1 MAKLKLT
8 LYDIVYYEEKTSVKE
23 VTRPISVSTDKDV
36 ATICLA
42 PDPVSTEKWLYQI
55 SMVDFSFQKKMY
67 QPTILSVELMIGM
80 AEDKSSYPNG
90 GQTTTVE
97 WTPLAKSMVV
107 TLFEKKRVSL
117 ASLVSEEKDFD
128 IGNDFYVQ
136 DVLVHYK
143 PATMFVTLKIYSPDN
158 QMKLHTGSRVF
169 VSKKLGAEILP
180 TIQEEFPLP
189 YDVKKIVCNP
199 DNMKVLKYNQTEHI
213 FPYLVQYNET
223 IYDMLARTANRWGE
237 FMFYEDGKLNF
248 GYDSTLKPTP
258 ISGWADLDY
267 FELESGLKSDN
278 TDKTY
283 DAEAAYHTNII
294 ENYLQKDPTVIKNL
308 VGCGPK
314 DGLDM
319 WIMKTMASALG
330 NTKSIPTWIG
340 NQVFGDLYDLALAGK
355 NKDTVDSEFNDKYF
369 KDTNGNER
377 YGIHEFQDVGKK
389 DAFSPYTEIHTP
401 FNEDK
406 YRHILGKE
414 VTAPQNAIRINYD
427 TTCPKLKLG
436 QIITVNGEEF
446 IVLGINARIET
457 TTTYDIDEGKVGE
470 VTKSK
475 LVEVTKSKLVFDVVA
490 GGKDKD
496 DNMFYPPMLSTGHI
510 RTTGPQIGK
519 VFDTDDPLN
528 QNRVRIH
535 FAWQKI
541 DSDDEAEAEK
551 VASPWLVYATSSA
564 SKQNGIFGKHYK
576 GDDVIVNFAN
586 GNVENPYIVGGLA
599 MKGNKVPGSLV
610 ERDIVLSSPGGHALR
625 IEDGSGAGL
634 TAFLAGIVNPSYEI
648 LTTFLPPT
656 NGYDFTTD
664 ADRLKAPIDENISKA
679 FEGGFQLTDKYG
691 IYSIS
696 GSTDG
701 RNVTVKSP
709 WGDVAISAFTGISIS
724 APNGEVEIKGK
735 NIKIE
740 AGNNLELISG
750 TNVEYKL
757 AEKKDT
763 KKGDLATFLLDVG
776 AAVLNKLKETVQ
788 PLDLS
793 VIRAAVEVVM
803 RPVEGALTVKSNR
816 FLKLEAGKD
825 ECEYPVSAY
834 KDEATFNKIKEE
846 QVKNDLRPGLR
857 LTAGICELIDK
868 VGTVATGIN
877 KKYIDRYNK
886 CQALLNNNQ
895 MGLNALI
902 AKNRRWIN
910 GNDRTA
916 AYLKTYEQLKDKF
929 WADGEGLLTEADLD
943 FKESL
948 YSITDP
954 PTETK
959 VDLNARNAYLGS
971 SEGRR
976 ATAGVTVTMPLV
988 LNGVFR
994 VRKQARAAILA
1005 KANELRKAIIALKKF
1020 EALDKMDVV
1029 DQLGRFK
1036 KTVPQGYRDAI
1047 GKAFNKEKLGDTFY
1061 YQPVTDEK
1069 KKLENEYGDNALE
1082 AELTVLKRKAS
1093 ILMLENM
1100 GFKDE
1105 WRQKV
1110 NNAAQGQPA
1119 DWQLVKRPFTTA
1131 ELLVDVDW
1139 NNYADSIITVP
1150 PLKADQ
1156 FSLLK
1161 AALDVGKDMIDWE
1174 NIAGMKD
1181 IFTGECYS
1189 YGEAKNGAILFT
1201 NDGGTYMLKKA
1212 IDEVEGPSKE
1222 KLDSTDDVALD
1233 VSNFLKDLRDKLKGI

>member
-8 LYDIVYYEEKTSVKE
+8 LYDIVYYEEKTAVKE

-90 GQTTTVE
+90 EQTTTVE

-189 YDVKKIVCNP
+189 YDVKKDIVCNP

-237 FMFYEDGKLNF
+237 FMFYEDGQLNF

-340 NQVFGDLYDLALAGK
+340 NQVFGDLYDLALAEK

-886 CQALLNNNQ
+886 CQALLKNNDD
-895 MGLNALI
+895 GLNALI

-910 GNDRTA
+910 KDNRAA

-929 WADGEGLLTEADLD
+929 WADGEGLLTETDLG
-943 FKESL
+943 FSEEL
-948 YSITDP
+948 YSIT
-954 PTETK
+954 T
-959 VDLNARNAYLGS
+959 VDDHARNAYRASG
-971 SEGRR
+971 EGRR
-976 ATAGVTVTMPLV
+976 ATAGITGTISVQFLSDNVVRL
-988 LNGVFR
+988 
-994 VRKQARAAILA
+994 RKQARADILA

-1029 DQLGRFK
+1029 DQLGRFEN
-1036 KTVPQGYRDAI
+1036 TVPQGYRDAI
-1047 GKAFNKEKLGDTFY
+1047 GKAFNKENLGDTFY
-1061 YQPVTDEK
+1061 YQPVDDEK
-1069 KKLENEYGDNALE
+1069 KNLGAGYQDGDLDAQLK
-1082 AELTVLKRKAS
+1082 VLKRKAS
-1093 ILMLENM
+1093 ILLLENL

-1105 WRQKV
+1105 WRQEV
-1110 NNAAQGQPA
+1110 NTETDPNKAPKIEKIQ
-1119 DWQLVKRPFTTA
+1119 RPFATNDISNGTK
-1131 ELLVDVDW
+1131 W
-1139 NNYADSIITVP
+1139 SNYVKSICSVP
-1150 PLKADQ
+1150 PLTADK

-1161 AALDVGKDMIDWE
+1161 AALDVGKDLIDWE

-1212 IDEVEGPSKE
+1212 IDEVQGPSKE
-1222 KLDSTDDVALD
+1222 KLDSADDVGDD
-1233 VSNFLKDLRDKLKGI
+1233 VNNFLNELRRKLSSI